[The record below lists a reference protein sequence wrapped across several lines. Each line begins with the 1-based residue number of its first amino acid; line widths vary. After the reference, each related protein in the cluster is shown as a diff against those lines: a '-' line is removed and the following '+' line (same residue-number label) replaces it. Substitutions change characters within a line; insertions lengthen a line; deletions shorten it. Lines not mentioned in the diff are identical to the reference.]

1 MINWVLLDDNSKLL
15 KAIEESFTK
24 DVVIFKHSTTC
35 SISLM
40 AKRRLEEDWDDLENV
55 IPYYLDLKSFRS
67 ISDEVAER
75 FSVHHESPQ
84 ILLIRQGECIY
95 DASHFDI
102 SVDELKETLAWHAR

>member
-75 FSVHHESPQ
+75 FSIHHESPQ

-102 SVDELKETLAWHAR
+102 TIAELKETLVFHA

>member
-84 ILLIRQGECIY
+84 ILLIRKGDCIY

-102 SVDELKETLAWHAR
+102 TIAELKETLVFHA

>member
-55 IPYYLDLKSFRS
+55 IPYYLDLKTFRS

-102 SVDELKETLAWHAR
+102 TIAELKETLVFHA

>member
-75 FSVHHESPQ
+75 FSLHHESPQ

-102 SVDELKETLAWHAR
+102 TIAELKETLVFHA

>member
-1 MINWVLLDDNSKLL
+1 MKKYQGEDIYFSLNFTNSSNLN
-15 KAIEESFTK
+15 ITSF
-24 DVVIFKHSTTC
+24 
-35 SISLM
+35 
-40 AKRRLEEDWDDLENV
+40 DDLENV

-102 SVDELKETLAWHAR
+102 TIAELKETLVFHA

>member
-102 SVDELKETLAWHAR
+102 TIAELKETLVFHA

>member
-102 SVDELKETLAWHAR
+102 TITELKETLVFHA

>member
-75 FSVHHESPQ
+75 FSVNHESPQ
-84 ILLIRQGECIY
+84 ILLIKQGECIY

-102 SVDELKETLAWHAR
+102 TIAELKETLVFHA

>member
-40 AKRRLEEDWDDLENV
+40 AKRRLEEDWDDLENI

-102 SVDELKETLAWHAR
+102 TIAELKETLVFHA

>member
-55 IPYYLDLKSFRS
+55 ILYYLDLKSFRS

-102 SVDELKETLAWHAR
+102 TIAELKETLVFHA

>member
-35 SISLM
+35 SISLT
-40 AKRRLEEDWDDLENV
+40 AKRRLEEYWDDLENV

-102 SVDELKETLAWHAR
+102 TIAELKETLVFHA

>member
-40 AKRRLEEDWDDLENV
+40 AKRRLEEDWDNLENV

-84 ILLIRQGECIY
+84 ILLIRQGDCIY

-102 SVDELKETLAWHAR
+102 TIAELKETLVFHA

>member
-40 AKRRLEEDWDDLENV
+40 AKRRLEEDWNDLENV

-102 SVDELKETLAWHAR
+102 TIAELKETLVFHA